1 MKTIPTTK
9 QIYKLRRVRLR
20 ANSLDA
26 CLIQLSGSHGISSAT
41 ARMSA
46 DANMIVATTNVT
58 HNPIVL
64 KKNVE
69 DLFIHFFSYIFSFA
83 YLGMTITSEHASS
96 IHMMKTQKALDL
108 KTSSRILLNY
118 KINDPW

>member
-46 DANMIVATTNVT
+46 DANMIVATPNVT

-64 KKNVE
+64 KNKVRRSLYSLISWNTTFLV
-69 DLFIHFFSYIFSFA
+69 
-83 YLGMTITSEHASS
+83 
-96 IHMMKTQKALDL
+96 
-108 KTSSRILLNY
+108 LLT
-118 KINDPW
+118 WA